1 MTPIHPR
8 VLIAALDDLQESCSR
23 WLVEGRD
30 TLAQIATVQRLEE
43 QEAQTIS
50 RRAVI
55 LLSQA
60 QNDHD
65 HALHVKSDVEQ
76 WRKDCLTTQ
85 QDCNLLL
92 EDAQKKQ
99 SAAKETLEYWQ
110 NELDEAEEWLSFAI
124 DRLERA
130 EAELHAA
137 EQNYESARYDYNNAV
152 HRYNRCLS
160 SEEGKKR
167 GCGSLLASVHRA
179 EERLEMAEY
188 RLRLAVAELEAAR
201 HELEHARA
209 RFSCCKTSVENAQ
222 LAVNIA
228 DKSVERA
235 EQALIEAERSVDYAD
250 AAFKFVIE
258 AEGYAERQVDHA
270 EKMLSFTH
278 KDRQALDIAANAYQ
292 RADNLFESAQRLII
306 LSRQE
311 LGYRIAMLTEFDQTG
326 LL

>member
-30 TLAQIATVQRLEE
+30 TLAQTATIQRLEE

-60 QNDHD
+60 QDDHD
-65 HALHVKSDVEQ
+65 HVLHVKSDVEM
-76 WRKDCLTTQ
+76 WRKDCLTTR

-99 SAAKETLEYWQ
+99 IAAKETLEYWQ
-110 NELDEAEEWLSFAI
+110 NELDDAEEWLSFAI
-124 DRLERA
+124 DRMERA
-130 EAELHAA
+130 EAEFHAA
-137 EQNYESARYDYNNAV
+137 EQNYESARHNYNSAV
-152 HRYNRCLS
+152 NRYNRCLG

-167 GCGSLLASVHRA
+167 GCGSLLASVQRA
-179 EERLEMAEY
+179 QERLEIAEY

-201 HELEHARA
+201 HELEHAQA
-209 RFSCCKTSVENAQ
+209 RFSCCKSSVEDAQ
-222 LAVNIA
+222 QAVKIA
-228 DKSVERA
+228 DESVERA
-235 EQALIEAERSVDYAD
+235 EQALVEAERSVDYAD
-250 AAFKFVIE
+250 AAFKFVME
-258 AEGYAERQVDHA
+258 AEDYAERQVDHA
-270 EKMLSFTH
+270 EKMLSFTL
-278 KDRQALDIAANAYQ
+278 KDRQALGIAANAHQ
-292 RADNLFESAQRLII
+292 RADKLFESAQRLII

-311 LGYRIAMLTEFDQTG
+311 LDYRITMLTEFDQTG